1 MSIYEIPWEEIEVA
15 LNQVLTKTS
24 LRRRNFVSVYIGRKS
39 IMYERLYV

>member
-1 MSIYEIPWEEIEVA
+1 MSMYEILWEEIDVA

-24 LRRRNFVSVYIGRKS
+24 LGPKNIVSVYIGRKS